1 MTDVER
7 CILES
12 SNADLF
18 HQVIND
24 SFSFADRLIDKS
36 DLDRIKFKEGTKNAG
51 ND

>member
-1 MTDVER
+1 MTNVER
-7 CILES
+7 CFMEAG
-12 SNADLF
+12 NADLF

-36 DLDRIKFKEGTKNAG
+36 DLDRIKLKEDIKNAG

>member
-1 MTDVER
+1 MNNIER
-7 CILES
+7 CFLES
-12 SNADLF
+12 SNTDLF